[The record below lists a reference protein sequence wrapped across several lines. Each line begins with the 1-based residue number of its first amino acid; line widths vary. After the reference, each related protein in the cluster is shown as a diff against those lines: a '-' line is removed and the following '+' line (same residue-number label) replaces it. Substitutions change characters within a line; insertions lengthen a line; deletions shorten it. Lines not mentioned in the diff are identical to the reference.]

1 MPGKNQREQLRIDRE
16 RAKQDKER
24 ARRNQLYL
32 DFLDAVEKGE
42 KRNFEQY
49 KAHQNYISKRDA
61 ERAKAREEEEKIT
74 KQRIAQAKIGAK
86 TANLTAKVNKLLK
99 SGAGEILKQS
109 NLTETLNT
117 SIKQA
122 EKSTGDV
129 QKGYN
134 LITEAQLTGIQAIKD
149 GGLNAEQFMADL
161 KEQFEG
167 MSEEAKAAFN
177 SMRDDLKKF
186 AEDAEK
192 SGDGLRN
199 ALNIDAK
206 DLDGLEGARE
216 KLKQLS
222 AIVTSPAL
230 MGAAVVGVIVKGF
243 TELASSANQIRQDL
257 GLSVGESISLGSKTA
272 ILSKAFSLIGGDG
285 EQIAAFSKAIASEFG
300 SINQLSFK
308 TLTNFGLI
316 SLRTGI
322 SGDNAAKLA
331 KSIQSIQ
338 GGTLETSLNTISTFE
353 NLSRAAGVAPKL
365 VLDDIAEST
374 ELFAKFAKDGG
385 ENLAKAAI
393 EARKL
398 GLNLSAVDKIS
409 ESILDF
415 ESSIEKQMEASVLLG
430 RQLNLDR
437 ARQLA
442 IEGDLEG
449 VLTEVKNQVGGAEQL
464 SKMNVIQRKALADA
478 VGLEVSE
485 LSKLAAGQENVN
497 KLSNSQFAAL
507 GKTFVITA
515 GIATLLGGLLG
526 FITGIIAPKRLAT
539 GIAGG
544 ISGLAMGA
552 KIGVA
557 GGAVVAGAQA
567 MLPKAET
574 GGIVTKTGLAEIH
587 KGEAISGTKNELGFG
602 VDMTE
607 TNRLLKQSLSESKQ
621 LREQNLQLMN
631 RLTNRV
637 GDLALSS

>member
-1 MPGKNQREQLRIDRE
+1 MATLKELKQQLNLLHEQASVKKTLIENDKRYGEPTQRKIKELTEQI
-16 RAKQDKER
+16 
-24 ARRNQLYL
+24 L
-32 DFLDAVEKGE
+32 DL
-42 KRNFEQY
+42 
-49 KAHQNYISKRDA
+49 
-61 ERAKAREEEEKIT
+61 EEKIT
-74 KQRIAQAKIGAK
+74 LEKKKQADEAKRQKALNDQKRK
-86 TANLTAKVNKLLK
+86 TISFEKQLIKLGK
-99 SGAGEILKQS
+99 TSAGEILKRLG
-109 NLTETLNT
+109 LTEDLEKQNETANRAREAGD
-117 SIKQA
+117 IKSA
-122 EKSTGDV
+122 KA
-129 QKGYN
+129 YN
-134 LITEAQLTGIQAIKD
+134 LATAIK
-149 GGLNAEQFMADL
+149 LKAIEDL
-161 KEQFEG
+161 KTGTFKEGQIVNDLQSELEELGEEGAAVFEKLKDSFEKFDKVIVEG
-167 MSEEAKAAFN
+167 GEDLENALTIEAKT
-177 SMRDDLKKF
+177 
-186 AEDAEK
+186 
-192 SGDGLRN
+192 
-199 ALNIDAK
+199 
-206 DLDGLEGARE
+206 LDGLESARE
-216 KLKQLS
+216 KLKQFS
-222 AIVTSPAL
+222 AIASSPEL
-230 MGAAVVGVIVKGF
+230 MGALAIGILVKGF
-243 TELASSANQIRQDL
+243 TDVAREAIQIRKDL
-257 GLSVGESISLGSKTA
+257 GLSVRESASLATKTTL
-272 ILSKAFSLIGGDG
+272 LSKAFNLLGGDG

-365 VLDDIAEST
+365 VLDDVAEST

-449 VLTEVKNQVGGAEQL
+449 VLTEVKNQVGGAEAL
-464 SKMNVIQRKALADA
+464 SRMNVIQRKALADA

-497 KLSNSQFAAL
+497 KLSNSQFLSLA
-507 GKTFVITA
+507 KTFGTIAAITTVLA
-515 GIATLLGGLLG
+515 GAVGFVTAVLPGGK
-526 FITGIIAPKRLAT
+526 FRLMR
-539 GIAGG
+539 GLVGG
-544 ISGLAMGA
+544 RKGLAFGA
-552 KIGVA
+552 KA
-557 GGAVVAGAQA
+557 GLAAGAVGAGVQS

>member
-134 LITEAQLTGIQAIKD
+134 LITEAQLAGIQAIKD

-222 AIVTSPAL
+222 AI
-230 MGAAVVGVIVKGF
+230 
-243 TELASSANQIRQDL
+243 AS
-257 GLSVGESISLGSKTA
+257 
-272 ILSKAFSLIGGDG
+272 
-285 EQIAAFSKAIASEFG
+285 
-300 SINQLSFK
+300 
-308 TLTNFGLI
+308 
-316 SLRTGI
+316 
-322 SGDNAAKLA
+322 
-331 KSIQSIQ
+331 
-338 GGTLETSLNTISTFE
+338 
-353 NLSRAAGVAPKL
+353 
-365 VLDDIAEST
+365 
-374 ELFAKFAKDGG
+374 
-385 ENLAKAAI
+385 
-393 EARKL
+393 
-398 GLNLSAVDKIS
+398 
-409 ESILDF
+409 
-415 ESSIEKQMEASVLLG
+415 
-430 RQLNLDR
+430 
-437 ARQLA
+437 
-442 IEGDLEG
+442 
-449 VLTEVKNQVGGAEQL
+449 
-464 SKMNVIQRKALADA
+464 
-478 VGLEVSE
+478 
-485 LSKLAAGQENVN
+485 
-497 KLSNSQFAAL
+497 
-507 GKTFVITA
+507 
-515 GIATLLGGLLG
+515 
-526 FITGIIAPKRLAT
+526 
-539 GIAGG
+539 
-544 ISGLAMGA
+544 
-552 KIGVA
+552 
-557 GGAVVAGAQA
+557 
-567 MLPKAET
+567 
-574 GGIVTKTGLAEIH
+574 
-587 KGEAISGTKNELGFG
+587 
-602 VDMTE
+602 
-607 TNRLLKQSLSESKQ
+607 
-621 LREQNLQLMN
+621 
-631 RLTNRV
+631 
-637 GDLALSS
+637 